1 MEISVNTVVGVA
13 EAKVAYWQ
21 GEVDQA
27 ASVLRTQAQQNST
40 SAFEQALLLYN
51 RCYRNLLAAQA
62 TLENLPKKGGAK

>member
-21 GEVDQA
+21 GEVDES
-27 ASVLRTQAQQNST
+27 ASVLRTQAREG
-40 SAFEQALLLYN
+40 SAAAYEMALLRFM
-51 RCYRNLLAAQA
+51 RCHRNLIAAQA